1 MAEELIWFGFSHVCK
16 FVNVDHNWGV
26 RLSSGLRLENLNLR
40 SVTWA
45 PLPQVHSEVLYEGL
59 VGVGVPDVTLSTLKR
74 VAGHTLVLTSADMPG
89 KVDTSGRSLSVRP
102 KWHKGAVCHPLL
114 MSLSAASAV
123 VAAKSSLYHLSS
135 ALRQLG

>member
-59 VGVGVPDVTLSTLKR
+59 VGVGVPDVTLSTLNFCCR
-74 VAGHTLVLTSADMPG
+74 GGQVITLPPQLGPAPAGLTSD
-89 KVDTSGRSLSVRP
+89 
-102 KWHKGAVCHPLL
+102 L
-114 MSLSAASAV
+114 MDS
-123 VAAKSSLYHLSS
+123 
-135 ALRQLG
+135 